1 MNPNNPYADLPP
13 GSGPDGSSLLGFLA
27 SVGALVSFT
36 TIYPDKKVTLHWE
49 QSLGWRGRILID
61 GVRLG
66 DTEITK
72 LHEHL
77 THNSNKELFELKK
90 GRESDRYKTITKVEL
105 SDVRAYLEIAILEA
119 DKPKRNRLCSTYQ
132 GWFLDF
138 VEDKT
143 TSSSKLCA
151 LTGGSQQNFLETALH
166 LSGFHEKEKERAERV
181 TANKHLESTLFE
193 PWKYEEPMPGCRWD
207 PQEDRQYAL
216 RHRDPT
222 QLHKGER
229 RSNYDGK
236 VRTQRGANRLGIEAL
251 SVFPLMPKVKR
262 AETPGF
268 SYSRDAGH
276 MFTWPIWET
285 PLTLAP
291 IRVLMSHPR
300 LTIKEPNL
308 AALSPLGVS
317 AVFRVR
323 RIVKNERQVSFTIA
337 EPI

>member
-1 MNPNNPYADLPP
+1 MNPNNHYADLPP
-13 GSGPDGSSLLGFLA
+13 GSGPDGASLLGFLA

-36 TIYPDKKVTLHWE
+36 TIYPDNKVTLHWE

-61 GVRLG
+61 GKPIG
-66 DTEITK
+66 EDEITN
-72 LHEHL
+72 LHAHL
-77 THNSNKELFELKK
+77 TDNSNEELFNLTMNN
-90 GRESDRYKTITKVEL
+90 GNDRYQTITKVEL
-105 SDVRAYLEIAILEA
+105 SDVRTYLKTAIREG
-119 DKPKRNRLCSTYQ
+119 DKTKRNRLCSTYQ

-138 VEDKT
+138 VEGKAA
-143 TSSSKLCA
+143 SSSKLCA
-151 LTGGSQQNFLETALH
+151 LTGGGKQFFLETALH
-166 LSGFHEKEKERAERV
+166 LSGFHENRAARV
-181 TANKHLESTLFE
+181 TEKKHLESTLLE
-193 PWKYEEPMPGCRWD
+193 PWKYEEPMPGCLWD
-207 PQEDRQYAL
+207 AQEDRQYAL

-268 SYSRDAGH
+268 SKSRDAGH